1 MTESIPECA
10 LNDALS
16 SLLQDQRSPAETRRG
31 AAELL
36 PLLYADVHRLARH
49 ERRRVRA
56 GDTLQ
61 TTALI
66 NEAYLKL
73 FRSAAFNDRAHFLR
87 AAALAMRHV
96 LVNHARENLA
106 AKRGGGIA
114 VESLQ
119 DHDVGNGDEQ
129 SLLEVHEALDRLSL
143 LDERLGQVVECRF
156 FAGYTEQDTA
166 LALGVTDRTVRRD
179 WIKAR
184 AWLRCELGG
193 THDLMQEEPST

>member
-1 MTESIPECA
+1 M
-10 LNDALS
+10 NDDLPG
-16 SLLQDQRSPAETRRG
+16 LLQDERLPAETRRG

-36 PLLYADVHRLARH
+36 PLLYADVHRIARN

-87 AAALAMRHV
+87 SAALAMRHV

-106 AKRGGGIA
+106 EKRGGGMV
-114 VESLQ
+114 VESLEGQ
-119 DHDVGNGDEQ
+119 EVGSGEDQ
-129 SLLEVHEALDRLSL
+129 SLLDVHEALDRLSL

-166 LALGVTDRTVRRD
+166 LALGLTDRTVRRD

-184 AWLRCELGG
+184 AWLRRELGAA
-193 THDLMQEEPST
+193 HRLAPEDQQP